1 MVYLNEQKKSCL
13 SDQYNIM
20 WVYWYDG
27 ARPINK
33 LAEILY
39 RQNMELIHLNKI
51 DNSNIKI
58 ANSIKQFNSL
68 IKLLNDKNLTLNV
81 IKKIND
87 DITELN
93 SSQVMGTALSHLIK
107 KKQNKIIKLTEKEL
121 KIVPK
126 NYYRNLWMVLGM
138 SAFGLPL
145 GVAFGLSLGNIG
157 LLAIGL
163 PIGMAIGTL
172 VGSKLDKKALESGKQ
187 LDIELK

>member
-1 MVYLNEQKKSCL
+1 
-13 SDQYNIM
+13 
-20 WVYWYDG
+20 
-27 ARPINK
+27 
-33 LAEILY
+33 
-39 RQNMELIHLNKI
+39 MELIHLNKI

-126 NYYRNLWMVLGM
+126 NYYTNLWMVLGM